1 MRFWINFA
9 KEAPLRFLSHLDM
22 LRLWQR
28 ALRRSKLPVAYSA
41 GFNPHQ
47 RLSFASALPVGAT
60 SADEYLEIVF
70 NDSFNRE
77 GFERLAETMPTGLF
91 IVAKREVPAAGPALM
106 ALVGAANW
114 SISCKENEFMLL
126 SQTVPK
132 ILACTSL
139 PVEREGK
146 KGRKG
151 KKTVDIRPLIFN
163 LQLSGDEGQHELS
176 MLLQTGSEGGA
187 RPQEVMNLLGLG
199 PDHHDLR
206 RSALYLRVGDRL
218 QSPMSVV
225 FKKNEVLIDAKKDY
239 CQL

>member
-1 MRFWINFA
+1 MRFWINFT
-9 KEAPLRFLSHLDM
+9 KEASLRFLSHLDM

-60 SADEYLEIVF
+60 SGDEYLEIVF
-70 NDSFNRE
+70 ADTFNRE
-77 GFERLAETMPTGLF
+77 GFERLAESLPTGLS
-91 IVAKREVPAAGPALM
+91 IVTKREVPAGVPALM

-114 SISCKENEFMLL
+114 RLSTTENEFALL
-126 SQTVPK
+126 RQAVPEL
-132 ILACTSL
+132 LACTSL

-146 KGRKG
+146 KGKKG

-163 LQLSGDEGQHELS
+163 LQPPGDGGQHELS

-225 FKKNEVLIDAKKDY
+225 FIKNEVLIDAKKDY
-239 CQL
+239 YQL